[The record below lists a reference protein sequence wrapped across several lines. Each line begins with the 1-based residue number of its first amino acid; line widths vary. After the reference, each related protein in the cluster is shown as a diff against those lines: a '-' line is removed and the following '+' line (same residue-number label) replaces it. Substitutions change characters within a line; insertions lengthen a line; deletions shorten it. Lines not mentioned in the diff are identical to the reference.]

1 MCVHAAKVSQASG
14 KGAGQVS
21 QVFKCVV
28 VSPDN
33 ISCAWPRVCTGW
45 CCRTPCHL
53 SQSCETGDGGD
64 SQQIIQTIPP
74 STSATLIMIL
84 TMHRSED
91 LMRDVHGE
99 RHDVAGAPPRGPC
112 TRKQTSSK
120 VDFLNFHTKRVP
132 ACIRMPCLKKEELF
146 RCGRRLAGA
155 CPHTKELICGSAFA
169 CNL

>member
-1 MCVHAAKVSQASG
+1 MCVHAAKVSQASW

-64 SQQIIQTIPP
+64 SQQIIQTIPT

-120 VDFLNFHTKRVP
+120 VDFLNFHTKRVADAKPSYRPNYLP
-132 ACIRMPCLKKEELF
+132 AKTSNQLP
-146 RCGRRLAGA
+146 
-155 CPHTKELICGSAFA
+155 TKHSKLNYLESLETAW
-169 CNL
+169 

>member
-1 MCVHAAKVSQASG
+1 MGRAPVGQRHLILAMCVHAAKVSQASG

-64 SQQIIQTIPP
+64 SQQIIQTIPT

-120 VDFLNFHTKRVP
+120 VGFLNFHTKRVLP
-132 ACIRMPCLKKEELF
+132 PCSERFTIRIRGVAVMLRP
-146 RCGRRLAGA
+146 
-155 CPHTKELICGSAFA
+155 PTKS
-169 CNL
+169 